1 MGKYKCIRHC
11 NWCGVYYLVIM
22 AIKNPYRV
30 LGIVLAIAGAILSPV
45 FYFIVGSPPLTATAI
60 SAVILGFT
68 CIAIAN
74 SRPYLSPEA
83 ARMLLKT
90 GMENMTAL
98 LEELGLQNKAT
109 YLPSTTNSPS
119 RALIPLVDNGV
130 TTIISE
136 KLPKRLIVRYGPN
149 IEDMAIAVTTSGNVS
164 IGLLESLPGPTA
176 DEMETALNYLLTGVL
191 DIAHNV
197 SVHIMDA
204 KVEVKITAPKMS
216 YENNL
221 YYKCLGSPIASITA
235 AVAAEALK
243 KPLRIVEEK
252 YQKNEGL
259 VVLEI
264 LN

>member
-1 MGKYKCIRHC
+1 
-11 NWCGVYYLVIM
+11 M
-22 AIKNPYRV
+22 AIKNPYQV
-30 LGIVLAIAGAILSPV
+30 LGIVLAIVGAILAPV

-83 ARMLLKT
+83 AQMLLKT
-90 GMENMTAL
+90 GMENTTAL

-109 YLPSTTNSPS
+109 YLPSTIDSQS
-119 RALIPLVDNGV
+119 RAMIPLVANGGIP
-130 TTIISE
+130 IIPE

-149 IEDMAIAVTTSGNVS
+149 AEDMAIAVTTPGNVS
-164 IGLLESLPGPTA
+164 IELLESKPGPTA
-176 DEMETALNYLLTGVL
+176 DEMEVALNYLLTGVL

-204 KVEVKITAPKMS
+204 KVEVKINGPKMS
-216 YENNL
+216 FENNW

-235 AVAAEALK
+235 AVVAEALK
-243 KPLRIVEEK
+243 KPLRITEET
-252 YQKNEGL
+252 YQKNEGI

-264 LN
+264 LT

>member
-1 MGKYKCIRHC
+1 MT
-11 NWCGVYYLVIM
+11 
-22 AIKNPYRV
+22 IKNPYQV
-30 LGIVLAIAGAILSPV
+30 LGIMLAIVGAILAPI

-74 SRPYLSPEA
+74 ARPYLSPEVA
-83 ARMLLKT
+83 QMLLKT
-90 GMENMTAL
+90 GMENTTAL

-109 YLPSTTNSPS
+109 YLPSTVDSQS
-119 RALIPLVDNGV
+119 RAMIPLVANGGIS
-130 TTIISE
+130 IIPE

-149 IEDMAIAVTTSGNVS
+149 AEDMAIAVTTPGNVS
-164 IGLLESLPGPTA
+164 IELLESKPGPTA
-176 DEMETALNYLLTGVL
+176 DEMEIALNYLLTGVL

-204 KVEVKITAPKMS
+204 KVEVKINGPKMS
-216 YENNL
+216 FENNW

-235 AVAAEALK
+235 AVVAEALK
-243 KPLRIVEEK
+243 KPLRITEET
-252 YQKNEGL
+252 YQKNEGI

-264 LN
+264 LT

>member
-1 MGKYKCIRHC
+1 M
-11 NWCGVYYLVIM
+11 
-22 AIKNPYRV
+22 
-30 LGIVLAIAGAILSPV
+30 LAIVGAILSPV

-83 ARMLLKT
+83 AQMLLKT
-90 GMENMTAL
+90 GMENTTAL

-109 YLPSTTNSPS
+109 YLPSTVDSQS
-119 RALIPLVDNGV
+119 RAMIPLVANGGIP
-130 TTIISE
+130 IIPE

-149 IEDMAIAVTTSGNVS
+149 AEDMAIAVTTPGNVS
-164 IGLLESLPGPTA
+164 IELLESKPGPTA
-176 DEMETALNYLLTGVL
+176 DEMEAALNYLLTGVL

-204 KVEVKITAPKMS
+204 KVEVKINGPKMS
-216 YENNL
+216 FENNW

-235 AVAAEALK
+235 AVVAEALK
-243 KPLRIVEEK
+243 KPLRITEET
-252 YQKNEGL
+252 YQKNEGI

-264 LN
+264 LT

>member
-1 MGKYKCIRHC
+1 MT
-11 NWCGVYYLVIM
+11 
-22 AIKNPYRV
+22 IKNPYQV
-30 LGIVLAIAGAILSPV
+30 LGIVLAIVGAILAPV

-83 ARMLLKT
+83 AQMLLKT
-90 GMENMTAL
+90 GMENTTAL

-109 YLPSTTNSPS
+109 YLPSTVDSQS
-119 RALIPLVDNGV
+119 RAMIPLVANSGIP
-130 TTIISE
+130 IIPE

-149 IEDMAIAVTTSGNVS
+149 AEDMAIAVTTPGNVS
-164 IGLLESLPGPTA
+164 IELLENKPGPTA

-197 SVHIMDA
+197 SVHIMDT
-204 KVEVKITAPKMS
+204 KVEVKINGPKMS
-216 YENNL
+216 FENNW

-235 AVAAEALK
+235 AVVAEALK
-243 KPLRIVEEK
+243 KPLRITEER
-252 YQKNEGL
+252 YQKNEGI

-264 LN
+264 LS

>member
-1 MGKYKCIRHC
+1 MT
-11 NWCGVYYLVIM
+11 
-22 AIKNPYRV
+22 IKNPYQV
-30 LGIVLAIAGAILSPV
+30 LGIMLAIVGAILAPI

-74 SRPYLSPEA
+74 ARPYLSPEVA
-83 ARMLLKT
+83 QMLLKT
-90 GMENMTAL
+90 GMENTTAL

-109 YLPSTTNSPS
+109 YLPSTDDSQS
-119 RALIPLVDNGV
+119 RALVPLVANGG
-130 TTIISE
+130 TPIIPE

-149 IEDMAIAVTTSGNVS
+149 SEDMAISVTTPGNVS
-164 IGLLESLPGPTA
+164 IELLENKPGPTA

-204 KVEVKITAPKMS
+204 KVEVKINGPKMS
-216 YENNL
+216 FENNW

-235 AVAAEALK
+235 AVVAEALK
-243 KPLRIVEEK
+243 KPLIITEET
-252 YQKNEGL
+252 YQKNEGI

-264 LN
+264 LT